1 MRVAVSG
8 ASGLIGK
15 KLCAAL
21 AASGHTVLRLVRGA
35 GGGPRADEIPW
46 NPARGELDGARLAGL
61 DAFVHLSGESVAG
74 GRWTEA
80 RRRAIADSRLASTRL
95 VAETLAR
102 VGSRPTLV
110 CASAVGFYGDRGS
123 EWLDETSPPGR
134 GFLAELCVQWERA
147 CEPAR
152 AAGLRVV
159 NLRIGI
165 VLDPGGG
172 ALPPMALQFR
182 LGLGGRIGS
191 GRQYVSW
198 ISGDDL
204 VGAVM
209 HALATPALAGPLNGV
224 APAPA
229 TNAEL
234 TRALASAL
242 RRPAFFAVPAAVL
255 RLALGAQMADEM
267 LLGGARVRCAKLA
280 ASGFGF
286 RDPELE
292 PALRRLLGPG

>member
-1 MRVAVSG
+1 MRIAVSG
-8 ASGLIGK
+8 ASGLIGR
-15 KLCAAL
+15 KLCAEL
-21 AASGHTVLRLVRGA
+21 SASGHTVLRLVRGA
-35 GGGPRADEIPW
+35 GSGQGDEIPW
-46 NPARGELDGARLAGL
+46 DPARGELDPARLAGL
-61 DAFVHLSGESVAG
+61 EAFVHLSGESVAG
-74 GRWTEA
+74 GRWSAA
-80 RRRAIADSRLASTRL
+80 RKRAIAESRIASTRL

-102 VGSRPTLV
+102 IAARPVLV

-123 EWLDETSPPGR
+123 EWVDETSPPGQ
-134 GFLAELCVQWERA
+134 GFLAGLCVEWERA

-159 NLRIGI
+159 NARIGI
-165 VLDPGGG
+165 VLDPEGG
-172 ALPPMALQFR
+172 ALAPMALQFR

-198 ISGDDL
+198 ITSADL
-204 VGAVM
+204 VAALQ
-209 HALATPALAGPLNGV
+209 HALATPALAGPLNAV
-224 APAPA
+224 APAPV

-242 RRPAFFAVPAAVL
+242 RRPAFLNVPGAVL
-255 RLALGAQMADEM
+255 RLALGAEMADEM

-280 ASGFGF
+280 ATGFAF

-292 PALRRLLGPG
+292 PALRRLLA

>member
-1 MRVAVSG
+1 MRIAVSG
-8 ASGLIGK
+8 ASGLVGRK
-15 KLCAAL
+15 VCAAL
-21 AASGHTVLRLVRGA
+21 AAGGHTVLRLVRGA
-35 GGGPRADEIPW
+35 GRAERSDEIPW
-46 NPARGELDGARLAGL
+46 DPARGELEPARLAGL

-74 GRWTEA
+74 GRWSAA
-80 RRRAIADSRLASTRL
+80 RKRAIGESRNVSTRL

-102 VGSRPTLV
+102 IGSRPVLV

-123 EWLDETSPPGR
+123 EWVDETSPAGR
-134 GFLAELCVQWERA
+134 GFLAGLCVEWERA

-159 NLRIGI
+159 NARIGI
-165 VLDPGGG
+165 VLDPDGG
-172 ALPPMALQFR
+172 ALAPMALQFR

-198 ISGDDL
+198 ITSADL
-204 VGAVM
+204 VAALQ
-209 HALATPALAGPLNGV
+209 HAIATPALAGPLNAV
-224 APAPA
+224 APAPV

-242 RRPAFFAVPAAVL
+242 HRPAFFNVPGAVL
-255 RLALGAQMADEM
+255 RLALGSEMADEM

-280 ASGFGF
+280 ATGFAF

-292 PALRRLLGPG
+292 PALRSLLG

>member
-1 MRVAVSG
+1 MRIAISG
-8 ASGLIGK
+8 ASGLVGK

-21 AASGHTVLRLVRGA
+21 AASGHTVLRLVRVPALGE
-35 GGGPRADEIPW
+35 RADEIPW
-46 NPARGELDGARLAGL
+46 EPARGQLDAGRLAGL
-61 DAFVHLSGESVAG
+61 DGFVHLSGESVAG
-74 GRWTEA
+74 GRWSAA
-80 RRRAIADSRLASTRL
+80 RKRAIGESRLVSTRL

-102 VGSRPTLV
+102 VASRPILV

-152 AAGLRVV
+152 AAGLRAV
-159 NLRIGI
+159 NVRIGI
-165 VLDPGGG
+165 VLDPDGG

-182 LGLGGRIGS
+182 LGLGGRIAS

-198 ISGDDL
+198 ITSDDL
-204 VGAVM
+204 VAAIQ
-209 HALATPALAGPLNGV
+209 HALASPALAGPLNAV
-224 APAPA
+224 APAPV

-242 RRPAFFAVPAAVL
+242 HRPAFFTVPAAVL
-255 RLALGAQMADEM
+255 RLALGTEMADET

-280 ASGFGF
+280 ASGFSF
-286 RDPELE
+286 RDPELD
-292 PALRRLLGPG
+292 PALRRLLKSG